1 MATNFLIGRG
11 ELLASAVSG
20 PRRGMDKSEVYTFA
34 EAKQRLIPQVQQ
46 ATSDLDDLP
55 ASACPNDYAVASL
68 TLNPSYIARS
78 FFPDTL
84 LRENNLQSIGS
95 KTVKIKPDGWKRKV
109 EVTEFPTTQIFVA
122 GKRSSFKNILPW
134 VQSLDAGS
142 DQAID
147 FARIEAFSAYKPEER
162 IVPFSKK
169 EAGDFYEVGVH
180 LLPSD
185 NSDLV
190 QSAFMRYAEA
200 NDITPYSELSFT
212 AGNLWFVPVQCGKEK
227 IEILSLFTFVRV
239 IRPVPPLRG
248 IRPIQRAAGAQ
259 VQTLLPSDP
268 PVSDLRAAILDG
280 GLPKQHSIQKW
291 LNSYR
296 VMDDGAADDSD
307 ALQHGLAVTS
317 AFLFGPLKAR
327 NMAPRPYSY
336 VDHLRVLDADICNE
350 HPLELYRTLG
360 LIEEV
365 LLSRQ
370 YQFINLSLGPNLPI
384 EDSEVHAWTSVIDDL
399 LSDGET
405 LMTIAVGNNG
415 EMDQESGNARIQ
427 VPSDSV
433 NGLSIG
439 AANSTDPNKWARS
452 SYSAMGPGRSPGV
465 IKPDLVAFGGEES
478 EYFHVLTEDVNP
490 VIAPLMG
497 TSFAAPYALRTA
509 VGIKALLGGNLTT
522 LAIKALMI
530 HSCSQKNYSHAEV
543 GWGKLPEDVNDII
556 ISPDG
561 VARIVYQGEL
571 KPGKYLRAAL
581 PIPDGGLNGKVN
593 LTATFCYSTSVDPQ
607 DSASYTKAGLEI
619 SFRPDENK
627 KKQGAQNADTKGFF
641 ELKKYANEQE
651 RRSDMGKW
659 ETVLHASKSMRG
671 TSLNKPVFDIHYN
684 ARQGGG
690 AIQSNKAD
698 KIKYALILTI
708 TANKH
713 PDLYNDIL
721 RSYNQILA
729 PIQPQATVPVRT

>member
-11 ELLASAVSG
+11 ELLASAVAG

-34 EAKQRLIPQVQQ
+34 EAKQRLSPQISQ
-46 ATSDLDDLP
+46 ATTELEQLP
-55 ASACPNDYAVASL
+55 ADACPNDYVVASL
-68 TLNPSYIARS
+68 ILNPSYIARS

-84 LRENNLQSIGS
+84 LRENNLQSVGS
-95 KTVKIKPDGWKRKV
+95 KTVKIKPDGWKRKA

-122 GKRSSFKNILPW
+122 GKRSSFRNILPW
-134 VQSLDAGS
+134 VESLENDS
-142 DQAID
+142 DEAID
-147 FARIEAFSAYKPEER
+147 FARIEAFSSYKPKER
-162 IVPFSKK
+162 IVPFTKK
-169 EAGDFYEVGVH
+169 EAGEFYEIGVH

-185 NSDLV
+185 NSDIV
-190 QSAFMRYAEA
+190 QSAFIQYAESHGVK
-200 NDITPYSELSFT
+200 PFLELAFT
-212 AGNLWFVPVQCGKEK
+212 AGNLWFIPVQCEQKAV
-227 IEILSLFTFVRV
+227 EILSLFTFVRV

-248 IRPIQRAAGAQ
+248 IRPIQRAAGARIQ
-259 VQTLLPSDP
+259 AQLPTDP
-268 PVSDLRAAILDG
+268 PVSNIRAAILDG
-280 GLPKQHSIQKW
+280 GLPQQHSIQKW

-296 VMDDGAADDSD
+296 VMDSGAEDDSD
-307 ALQHGLAVTS
+307 ALHHGLAVTS

-327 NMAPRPYSY
+327 TLAPRPYSY
-336 VDHLRVLDADICNE
+336 VDHLRVLDNDVCKE
-350 HPLELYRTLG
+350 DPLELYRTLG

-370 YQFINLSLGPNLPI
+370 YQFLNLSLGPNLPI

-415 EMDQESGNARIQ
+415 DMDQQSGNARIQ
-427 VPSDSV
+427 VPADSV
-433 NGLSIG
+433 NGLSVG
-439 AANSTDPNKWARS
+439 AANSTNPDGWSRS
-452 SYSAMGPGRSPGV
+452 SYSAIGPGRSPGV
-465 IKPDLVAFGGEES
+465 IKPDLIAFGGEDS
-478 EYFHVLTEDVNP
+478 EYFHVLTDDASP
-490 VIAPLMG
+490 VIAPQMG

-509 VGIKALLGGNLTT
+509 VGIKALLGGDLTT
-522 LAIKALMI
+522 LAIKALLI
-530 HSCSQKNYSHAEV
+530 HSCSPKDFSHAEV

-556 ISPDG
+556 ISPNG

-581 PIPDGGLNGKVN
+581 PIPDGGLNGRVN

-619 SFRPDENK
+619 SFRPDESK
-627 KKQGAQNADTKGFF
+627 KKAGAQNADTKGFF
-641 ELKKYANEQE
+641 ELKRYASEQD

-659 ETVLHASKSMRG
+659 ETVLHATKGMLGS
-671 TSLNKPVFDIHYN
+671 SLNKPVFDIHYN

-690 AIQSNKAD
+690 SIQSNKAD

-721 RSYNQILA
+721 RSYNKILA
-729 PIQPQATVPVRT
+729 PIQPQVTVPVRT

>member
-317 AFLFGPLKAR
+317 AFLFGPLKVTC
-327 NMAPRPYSY
+327 PH
-336 VDHLRVLDADICNE
+336 D
-350 HPLELYRTLG
+350 
-360 LIEEV
+360 
-365 LLSRQ
+365 
-370 YQFINLSLGPNLPI
+370 
-384 EDSEVHAWTSVIDDL
+384 
-399 LSDGET
+399 
-405 LMTIAVGNNG
+405 
-415 EMDQESGNARIQ
+415 
-427 VPSDSV
+427 
-433 NGLSIG
+433 
-439 AANSTDPNKWARS
+439 
-452 SYSAMGPGRSPGV
+452 
-465 IKPDLVAFGGEES
+465 
-478 EYFHVLTEDVNP
+478 
-490 VIAPLMG
+490 
-497 TSFAAPYALRTA
+497 
-509 VGIKALLGGNLTT
+509 
-522 LAIKALMI
+522 
-530 HSCSQKNYSHAEV
+530 
-543 GWGKLPEDVNDII
+543 
-556 ISPDG
+556 
-561 VARIVYQGEL
+561 
-571 KPGKYLRAAL
+571 
-581 PIPDGGLNGKVN
+581 
-593 LTATFCYSTSVDPQ
+593 
-607 DSASYTKAGLEI
+607 
-619 SFRPDENK
+619 
-627 KKQGAQNADTKGFF
+627 
-641 ELKKYANEQE
+641 
-651 RRSDMGKW
+651 
-659 ETVLHASKSMRG
+659 
-671 TSLNKPVFDIHYN
+671 
-684 ARQGGG
+684 
-690 AIQSNKAD
+690 
-698 KIKYALILTI
+698 
-708 TANKH
+708 
-713 PDLYNDIL
+713 
-721 RSYNQILA
+721 
-729 PIQPQATVPVRT
+729 

>member
-11 ELLASAVSG
+11 ELLTTGVVG
-20 PRRGMDKSEVYTFA
+20 PRRNPGKAEVYTLA
-34 EAKQRLIPQVQQ
+34 ESKKRLIPQIEKAASQFEE
-46 ATSDLDDLP
+46 LP
-55 ASACPNDYAVASL
+55 QNACPMDFAVARL

-78 FFPDTL
+78 FFPESL
-84 LRENNLQSIGS
+84 LRENNLQSVGS
-95 KTVKIKPDGWKRKV
+95 KTVKIKPEGWKRKV
-109 EVTEFPTTQIFVA
+109 DVKETPTTEIFVA
-122 GKRSSFKNILPW
+122 GKRSSFKNLLPW
-134 VQSLDAGS
+134 VNSLKEES
-142 DQAID
+142 DEAID
-147 FARIEAFSAYKPEER
+147 FARIEAISAYEPEER
-162 IVPFSKK
+162 VVPFDLKK
-169 EAGDFYEVGVH
+169 SGEYFEIGLH
-180 LLPSD
+180 LLPGND
-185 NSDLV
+185 DVV
-190 QSAFMRYAEA
+190 QSAFFEYATA
-200 NDITPYSELSFT
+200 NEVKTFAELSFT
-212 AGNLWFVPVQCGKEK
+212 AGNLWFLPVQCEPNKVELLAK
-227 IEILSLFTFVRV
+227 FTFVRV

-259 VQTLLPSDP
+259 VQSLLPTEP
-268 PVSDLRAAILDG
+268 PISDLRAAILDG
-280 GLPKQHSIQKW
+280 GLPQQHSIHKW

-296 VMDDGAADDSD
+296 VLDDGAADDKD
-307 ALQHGLAVTS
+307 GLDHGLAVTS

-327 NMAPRPYSY
+327 TLAPRPYSY
-336 VDHLRVLDADICNE
+336 VDHLRVLDNKTCQE

-370 YQFINLSLGPNLPI
+370 YQFLNLSLGPNLPI
-384 EDSEVHAWTSVIDDL
+384 EDAEVHAWTSVIDDL

-415 EMDQESGNARIQ
+415 EMDRESGNARIQ
-427 VPSDSV
+427 VPADSV
-433 NGLSIG
+433 NALSVG
-439 AANSTDPNKWARS
+439 SANSTDKKSWSRA
-452 SYSAMGPGRSPGV
+452 SYSAIGPGRSPGV
-465 IKPDLVAFGGEES
+465 IKPDLIAFGGEDT
-478 EYFHVLTEDVNP
+478 EYFHVLSEDNNP
-490 VIAPLMG
+490 VITPQMG

-509 VGIKALLGGNLTT
+509 VGIKALLGNELTT
-522 LAIKALMI
+522 LAIKALMV
-530 HSCSQKNYSHAEV
+530 HSCKNNDLPHSEV
-543 GWGKLPEDVNDII
+543 GWGKLPEDLSDII

-581 PIPDGGLNGKVN
+581 PIPDEGLNGMVN
-593 LTATFCYSTSVDPQ
+593 LAATFCYSTSVDPQ

-619 SFRPDENK
+619 SFRPNQENK
-627 KKQGAQNADTKGFF
+627 KDGAQNASTKGFF
-641 ELKKYANEQE
+641 ELKKFSNEQE

-659 ETVLHASKSMRG
+659 ETVLHADKSMRG

-684 ARQGGG
+684 ARQGGAG
-690 AIQSNKAD
+690 VKNNKAD

-729 PIQPQATVPVRT
+729 PIQPQVGLPVRT